1 MMKFSE
7 ESIFY
12 KRERRTL
19 RMMIGRSLRL
29 NGGISCPTQNT
40 RLLSTMIMILNLA
53 KDSGPGV
60 DVSAGVAFGLC

>member
-1 MMKFSE
+1 
-7 ESIFY
+7 
-12 KRERRTL
+12 
-19 RMMIGRSLRL
+19 MMIGRSLRL

-40 RLLSTMIMILNLA
+40 RLLSTMIMILILA